1 MTIKKIDIVIQII
14 SKNCKINKKKFN
26 IDSHAA
32 EFDKWDSLAQVQIL
46 SDLEKKFKK
55 KFNLTQMSKM
65 NSIKSILEHIN

>member
-1 MTIKKIDIVIQII
+1 MTTKKIDIVIQIV
-14 SKNCKINKKKFN
+14 SKNCKINKNNFN
-26 IDSHAA
+26 INSHAR

-65 NSIKSILEHIN
+65 NSIKSILEHIK